1 MKTVLVAAAVLVT
14 TSVLGQMRG
23 IPTPLPVKQGT
34 LSDGGTLW
42 SVKLDPPAFPADG
55 GTPTGSNV
63 VASTSYPCSTSS
75 VTTVYTL
82 DSGVETIGTLN
93 PRVFV
98 EVCHTRENDVGLI
111 KCRGDGDVPSMTKG
125 TKGEVLTVGECVTY
139 GNPGGRPV
147 YCLGNKG
154 TYVQSFECAP

>member
-1 MKTVLVAAAVLVT
+1 MQRLAVVALLTLASGALA
-14 TSVLGQMRG
+14 QMRG

-34 LSDGGTLW
+34 SADGGVPWT
-42 SVKLDPPAFPADG
+42 VKLDPPAFPADG
-55 GTPTGSNV
+55 GTSTGSNV

-82 DSGVETIGTLN
+82 DSGVETIGSLN

-98 EVCHTRENDVGLI
+98 EVCHTRENDFGLI

-125 TKGEVLTVGECVTY
+125 TKGETLAVGECVVY
-139 GNPGGRPV
+139 GNPGGRPI